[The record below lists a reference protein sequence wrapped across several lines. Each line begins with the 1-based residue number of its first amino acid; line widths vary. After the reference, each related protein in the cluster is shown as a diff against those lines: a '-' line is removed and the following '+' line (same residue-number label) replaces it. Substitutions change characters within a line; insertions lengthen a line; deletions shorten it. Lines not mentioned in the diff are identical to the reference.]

1 MHEGVK
7 PFSCQ
12 FCKQKFRRNDQL
24 KNHLRRKHAADAQA
38 DAKKIIYLW
47 EKRKRCNDVR
57 SAEKK
62 SCWKKSSEKITKNST
77 WGVFL
82 SLRFFVCSKS
92 QKGEWV
98 ALFRLCFGPKWV
110 VDLFSVSFFF
120 FLWVIILFL
129 EIPRYQFF
137 LVCFFPLF
145 HETVKVFRE
154 GEFFACFTCGQFC
167 FGYIAA
173 FGSFKQSEISPFSLV
188 EV

>member
-1 MHEGVK
+1 
-7 PFSCQ
+7 
-12 FCKQKFRRNDQL
+12 
-24 KNHLRRKHAADAQA
+24 
-38 DAKKIIYLW
+38 LW
-47 EKRKRCNDVR
+47 EKRKTCNDVR

-137 LVCFFPLF
+137 FSLFFPPLSRNCQGISRGWVFCMFYVWPVLLRLYRCVWQLQTKWDFSVFVSWSLKLF
-145 HETVKVFRE
+145 LCWF
-154 GEFFACFTCGQFC
+154 
-167 FGYIAA
+167 
-173 FGSFKQSEISPFSLV
+173 SDLISDNFLCDHLAKNPWLRGCEEPFPFSS
-188 EV
+188 